1 MNQTFTKIRLFFLA
15 VFIGIASQEA
25 MAQCANNGVF
35 YDDLTPIGVGLT
47 NAAATGCAYGGEYY
61 TVSVVAGNTYN
72 FNTCGASYDTQLTL
86 RNNATGA
93 LLDYDD
99 DGSACGNGASDITWV
114 STFTGVARV
123 QLNVYNCQTNQVCA
137 PLEVTL
143 VSEPGGGACDPGYI
157 GLTQGACENGA
168 LSIDITFT
176 GGGTCDFTTLY
187 VSENGGPFDEY
198 PITVVNGDA
207 LSFTGALSFGSY
219 EMFAELSDGTFTD
232 SAAITLTDCGSA
244 NSQPVYIVIS
254 PDCYGDEISWNL
266 YDGMGLLVYSA
277 PLGSIPFGATTQ
289 VAYTTVLYLEP
300 GCYEL
305 EILDSFGDGLNPVG
319 TTCNLVG
326 YYGVVDQ
333 ALNILVQG
341 DPNYGDFAVNSFCI
355 EGGATCEVL
364 TAGESFL
371 QCVGGLATYNMEV
384 SFSDACALTT
394 IWLNENNTG
403 FVPIDLSFLALNPLG
418 DNYNLTDLTPG
429 ASYSYYYELSD
440 NSISPTYS
448 FTTQTC
454 VDNCGNAALSVTA
467 GECLTVGTA
476 TYATATFTFDYTGT
490 CGVSTIF
497 YSTSGSP
504 YQALDVSGTG
514 LLPGSEELFY
524 LIPAEEFS
532 VYFEL
537 GNGTLSNVVT
547 FTAEECG
554 LGGTICDCAG
564 NVLPAAA
571 LLWLGDGSF
580 DDGTFFWNGETP
592 VDFNCATWGFDCD
605 DEGLGITL
613 DLFGVCSGN
622 LPPGNGC
629 ADVPCA
635 NEVVFDFG
643 ADCFPTETSVF
654 ITNAEGELIYSIA
667 EGALTLE
674 YGTLTQP
681 LCLDAGC
688 YTFTILDAA
697 GDGLSYETCDF
708 DGYFSITDASGIL
721 VEGPAAFGSS
731 YTQEFCVGGEV
742 CSNLQLNVSQGP
754 CYDAGVDGLLPSLE
768 LEMIFDGA
776 CSVASIS
783 ISENGVD
790 YFEFPSEGVVTSGA
804 IETFFNFTPN
814 TTYSFFYTLDNGSVS
829 QVVNFTTGDCNNEIT
844 ICDCE
849 GTSHTIGVLAWLGDD
864 FADVGEYDWVGQP
877 VNFNC
882 ATWGYDCG
890 DIEGTPTLDVY
901 GVCEGNLP
909 PNNGCIEEVLGCTDE
924 TALNYNPDATINN
937 GSCVYS
943 SQFGCLDP
951 EACNYNETAQ
961 FDNGSCE
968 YLTCAGCTD
977 PTASN
982 YNPAATIDNGTCFYE
997 EILGCTDPSALNYN
1011 PVATQDDGS
1020 CIEECVLPSIAFEEH
1035 CVNGDEENFY
1045 VTMTVSGLGNSAPY
1059 IVTNTFNQEQYLVN
1073 FLGTIEVGP
1082 FPNGEDVII
1091 TAVSSQT
1098 NACLIVSP
1106 LMSYACPDDID
1117 GLTELNNGL
1126 IRVYPNPT
1134 NGMINLMNGG
1144 ASDRM
1149 NVRVLNA
1156 TGQVVVSA
1164 QYELS
1169 KGAVQTLD
1177 LSGLAAGTYMIEVLN
1192 STGVE
1197 HHQVVVQ
1204 K

>member
-1 MNQTFTKIRLFFLA
+1 MNQTFTKIRLFFIGLA
-15 VFIGIASQEA
+15 FILSGFELS
-25 MAQCANNGVF
+25 AQCSNNGVLF
-35 YDDLTPIGVGLT
+35 GDLTPSGVG
-47 NAAATGCAYGGEYY
+47 AANSAFTSCAYGGQYF
-61 TVSVVAGNTYN
+61 TVSVVTGNTYN
-72 FNTCGASYDTQLTL
+72 FSTCGAGYDTQLTL
-86 RNNATGA
+86 RNNTGGT
-93 LLDYDD
+93 LLGYDD
-99 DGSACGNGASDITWV
+99 DSSPCGFGASDLTWTSTITGTV
-114 STFTGVARV
+114 RI
-123 QLNVYNCQTNQVCA
+123 QLNLYNCLTNSTCA

-143 VSEPGGGACDPGYI
+143 VSGAVGACDDGYI
-157 GLTQGACENGA
+157 GLTQGPCENGQ
-168 LSIDITFT
+168 LSFDITFT
-176 GGGTCDFTTLY
+176 GAGDCGFTSLF
-187 VSENGGPFDEY
+187 VSENGGAFEEFAISAFD
-198 PITVVNGDA
+198 GDA
-207 LSFTGALSFGSY
+207 LSYAGALENGSY
-219 EMFAELSDGTFTD
+219 LAYAELSDGTFSNT
-232 SAAITLTDCGSA
+232 ANITLTDCGSPNA
-244 NSQPVYIVIS
+244 QPVYFVIS

-266 YDGMGLLVYSA
+266 YDEMGFLVYSA
-277 PLGSIPFGATTQ
+277 PVGSIPFGAVNQTNYVTT
-289 VAYTTVLYLEP
+289 LYLEP
-300 GCYEL
+300 GCYEF

-319 TTCNLVG
+319 TPCTLVG
-326 YYGVVDQ
+326 FYGIVDQ
-333 ALNILVQG
+333 NLNILVQG
-341 DPNYGDFAVNSFCI
+341 DPNYTDFAVNSFCI
-355 EGGATCEVL
+355 EGGQTCAML
-364 TAGESFL
+364 GANQSFL
-371 QCVGGLATYNMEV
+371 QCVGGLTTYNMEV
-384 SFSDACALTT
+384 SFTDGCSITT
-394 IWLNENNTG
+394 LWLNENNTG
-403 FVPIDLSFLALNPLG
+403 FVAIDITGLALTSQ

-429 ASYSYYYELSD
+429 ASYEYYYEFAD
-440 NSISPTYS
+440 NSQSPSYF
-448 FTTQTC
+448 FTSETC
-454 VDNCGNAALSVTA
+454 SANCGNAVMGVTA
-467 GECLTVGTA
+467 GECLTVGTT
-476 TYATATFTFDYTGT
+476 TYATATFSFEYTGN
-490 CGVSTIF
+490 CSVSTIY

-504 YQALDVSGTG
+504 YTALPVTGIVSGT
-514 LLPGSEELFY
+514 EELFY
-524 LIPAEEFS
+524 LLPAEEFS

-537 GNGTLSNVVT
+537 DNGVLSNVLN

-571 LLWLGDGSF
+571 VSWLGDGTL
-580 DDGTFFWNGETP
+580 DDGSFLWNQETP

-613 DLFGVCSGN
+613 DLFGVCAGN

-635 NEVVFDFG
+635 NGVVFDFG

-654 ITNAEGELIYSIA
+654 ITNEEGELIYSIA
-667 EGALTLE
+667 EGALTME

-681 LCLDAGC
+681 LCLEAGC

-697 GDGLSYETCDF
+697 GDGLSYESCDF
-708 DGYFSITDASGIL
+708 DGYFSISDGLGIL
-721 VEGPAAFGSS
+721 VQGPAAFGNS

-768 LEMIFDGA
+768 LEMIFEGA

-804 IETFFNFTPN
+804 IETFFNFTPS
-814 TTYSFFYTLDNGSVS
+814 TTYSFFYTLDNGTVS

-890 DIEGTPTLDVY
+890 DIEGTPALDVY
-901 GVCEGNLP
+901 GVCDGNLP

-924 TALNYNPDATINN
+924 TALNYNPEATINN

-982 YNPAATIDNGTCFYE
+982 YNPAATIDNGTCIYE
-997 EILGCTDPSALNYN
+997 EIPGCTDPAAINYN
-1011 PVATQDDGS
+1011 PVATEDDGS
-1020 CIEECVLPSIAFEEH
+1020 CIEECILPSIAFEEH
-1035 CVNGDEENFY
+1035 CVDGDEENFY

-1059 IVTNTFNQEQYLVN
+1059 IVTNTYNQEQYLVN
-1073 FLGTIEVGP
+1073 FLGSIEVGP

-1091 TAVSSQT
+1091 TAVSSQA
-1098 NACLIVSP
+1098 NACLVVSP
-1106 LMSYACPDDID
+1106 LMSYNCPEIID
-1117 GLTELNNGL
+1117 GITESTTGM

-1134 NGMINLMNGG
+1134 NGLINLMNGG

-1149 NVRVLNA
+1149 NVRVLA
-1156 TGQVVVSA
+1156 STGQVVISS
-1164 QYELS
+1164 QYEMS
-1169 KGAVQTLD
+1169 KGAVQAID